1 MPKDPHACLSRSWR
15 FRVLTTAITTATTAS
30 LACHVGDKKLLLRL
44 LLLRVLALLVLVLV
58 LVITNHAPSPNY
70 TCSIGWAVVAMVA
83 SGRPDGDSCIR
94 CKGSGSLSVRAAEV
108 AEAQFP

>member
-58 LVITNHAPSPNY
+58 ITNHAPSPNY

-83 SGRPDGDSCIR
+83 SRRPSDGDSCIR
-94 CKGSGSLSVRAAEV
+94 FKGSGSLSVRAAEV